1 MTIRFDIGTES
12 YYRYKTMSMMR
23 NSSNT
28 THIEN
33 AMLKTRH
40 VSLYSVDGV
49 FNAHKLIGSMP
60 IDM

>member
-1 MTIRFDIGTES
+1 MIFRFDIGTES
-12 YYRYKTMSMMR
+12 YYRYKTVSMMR

-28 THIEN
+28 THIES

-40 VSLYSVDGV
+40 LRLYSIDAV